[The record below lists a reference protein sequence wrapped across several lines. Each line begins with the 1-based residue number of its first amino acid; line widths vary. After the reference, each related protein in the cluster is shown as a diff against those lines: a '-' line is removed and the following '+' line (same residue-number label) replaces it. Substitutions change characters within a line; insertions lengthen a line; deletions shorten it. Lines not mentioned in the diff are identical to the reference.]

1 MSKVITLDG
10 LRDYLT
16 NLKRLFVTKTDAEST
31 YETKAN
37 AANIYETKED
47 AATHLTKTEASETYI
62 TKADAADTYE
72 NKTDASKTYVTK
84 TDAADTYATKEELNT
99 SETTA
104 NDTYLSKLDAKA
116 TYLTSNN
123 LNGYTHTGNTITLT
137 GNAIGSGNIDRNGN
151 VSIAT
156 TVNLSNLASF
166 GQYLNSNGY
175 KKLPGGLLIQW
186 VTVTFNLPTTLSG
199 NYVLSA
205 SFPIAFKSTPF
216 FSSVS
221 VGNCDSIEAGEFSAG
236 LCNVSTTGANI
247 RIIRLCGSDESNTEV
262 SRISILAFGT
272 Y

>member
-1 MSKVITLDG
+1 MSKIITLDRLSG
-10 LRDYLT
+10 FLT
-16 NLKRLFVTKTDAEST
+16 NLKRLFVTKTDANS
-31 YETKAN
+31 
-37 AANIYETKED
+37 
-47 AATHLTKTEASETYI
+47 
-62 TKADAADTYE
+62 
-72 NKTDASKTYVTK
+72 
-84 TDAADTYATKEELNT
+84 TYATKEELN
-99 SETTA
+99 SAKTTA

-137 GNAIGSGNIDRNGN
+137 GDAIGSGNIDRNGN

-156 TVNLSNLASF
+156 TVNYAATADNGGVRTLDGSSGAVNLSNLASF
-166 GQYLNSNGY
+166 GQYLHSNGY
-175 KKLPGGLLIQW
+175 KKLPGGLLVQW

-199 NYVLSA
+199 YYVLNA

-247 RIIRLCGSDESNTEV
+247 RIIRLYGSDDSNTEV

>member
-1 MSKVITLDG
+1 MSKIITLDR
-10 LRDYLT
+10 LSDFLT
-16 NLKRLFVTKTDAEST
+16 NLKGLFVIKTDANS
-31 YETKAN
+31 
-37 AANIYETKED
+37 
-47 AATHLTKTEASETYI
+47 
-62 TKADAADTYE
+62 
-72 NKTDASKTYVTK
+72 
-84 TDAADTYATKEELNT
+84 TYATKGELN
-99 SETTA
+99 SAKTTA
-104 NDTYLSKLDAKA
+104 DDTYLSKLDAKA

-123 LNGYTHTGNTITLT
+123 LNGYTHTDNTITLT
-137 GNAIGSGNIDRNGN
+137 GNAIGSGNIDRDGN

-156 TVNLSNLASF
+156 TVNYATNANHAATADNGGGVRTLDGSSGAVNLSNLASF

-236 LCNVSTTGANI
+236 LCNVSTTGADI
-247 RIIRLCGSDESNTEV
+247 RIIRLCGSDDTNTEV

>member
-1 MSKVITLDG
+1 MSKIITLDR
-10 LRDYLT
+10 LSDFLT
-16 NLKRLFVTKTDAEST
+16 NLKGLFVIKTDANS
-31 YETKAN
+31 
-37 AANIYETKED
+37 
-47 AATHLTKTEASETYI
+47 
-62 TKADAADTYE
+62 
-72 NKTDASKTYVTK
+72 
-84 TDAADTYATKEELNT
+84 TYATKGELN
-99 SETTA
+99 SAKTTA
-104 NDTYLSKLDAKA
+104 DDTYLSKLDAKA

-123 LNGYTHTGNTITLT
+123 LNGYTHTDNTITLT
-137 GNAIGSGNIDRNGN
+137 GNAIGSGNIDRDGN

-156 TVNLSNLASF
+156 TVNYATNANHAATADNGGGVRTLDGSSGAVNLSNLASF

-221 VGNCDSIEAGEFSAG
+221 VGNCGANEAGEFSAG
-236 LCNVSTTGANI
+236 LYDVSTTGANI
-247 RIIRLCGSDESNTEV
+247 RIIRLYGSDDTNTEV

>member
-1 MSKVITLDG
+1 MSKIITLDR
-10 LRDYLT
+10 LSDFLT
-16 NLKRLFVTKTDAEST
+16 NLKGLFVIKTDANS
-31 YETKAN
+31 
-37 AANIYETKED
+37 
-47 AATHLTKTEASETYI
+47 
-62 TKADAADTYE
+62 
-72 NKTDASKTYVTK
+72 
-84 TDAADTYATKEELNT
+84 TYATKGELN
-99 SETTA
+99 SAKTTA
-104 NDTYLSKLDAKA
+104 DDTYLSKLDAKA

-123 LNGYTHTGNTITLT
+123 LNGYTHTDNTITLT
-137 GNAIGSGNIDRNGN
+137 GNAIGSGNIDRDGN

-156 TVNLSNLASF
+156 TVNYATNANHAATADNGGGVRTLDGSSGAVNLSNLASF

-186 VTVTFNLPTTLSG
+186 VTVTFNLPTTLSSY
-199 NYVLSA
+199 YVLSA

-236 LCNVSTTGANI
+236 LCNVSTTGADI
-247 RIIRLCGSDESNTEV
+247 RIIRLCGSDDTDTEV

>member
-1 MSKVITLDG
+1 MSKIITLDR
-10 LRDYLT
+10 LSDFLT
-16 NLKRLFVTKTDAEST
+16 NLKGLFVIKTDANS
-31 YETKAN
+31 
-37 AANIYETKED
+37 
-47 AATHLTKTEASETYI
+47 
-62 TKADAADTYE
+62 
-72 NKTDASKTYVTK
+72 
-84 TDAADTYATKEELNT
+84 TYATKGELN
-99 SETTA
+99 SAKTTA
-104 NDTYLSKLDAKA
+104 DDTYLSKLDAKA

-123 LNGYTHTGNTITLT
+123 LNGYTHTDNTIALT
-137 GNAIGSGNIDRNGN
+137 GNAIGSGNIDRDGN

-156 TVNLSNLASF
+156 TVNYATNANHAATADNGGGVRTLDGSSGAVNLSNLASF

-186 VTVTFNLPTTLSG
+186 VTVTFNLPTTLSSY
-199 NYVLSA
+199 YVLSA

-236 LCNVSTTGANI
+236 LCNVSTTGADI
-247 RIIRLCGSDESNTEV
+247 RIIRLCGSDDTNTEV

>member
-1 MSKVITLDG
+1 MSKIITLDR
-10 LRDYLT
+10 LSDFLT
-16 NLKRLFVTKTDAEST
+16 NLKGLFVIKTDANS
-31 YETKAN
+31 
-37 AANIYETKED
+37 
-47 AATHLTKTEASETYI
+47 
-62 TKADAADTYE
+62 
-72 NKTDASKTYVTK
+72 
-84 TDAADTYATKEELNT
+84 TYATKGELN
-99 SETTA
+99 SAKTTA
-104 NDTYLSKLDAKA
+104 DDTYLSKLDAKA

-123 LNGYTHTGNTITLT
+123 LNGYTHTDNTITLT
-137 GNAIGSGNIDRNGN
+137 GNAIGSGNIDRDGN

-156 TVNLSNLASF
+156 TVNYATNANHAATADNGGGVRTLDGSSGAVNLSNLASF

-186 VTVTFNLPTTLSG
+186 VTVTFNLPTTLSSY
-199 NYVLSA
+199 YVLSA

-236 LCNVSTTGANI
+236 LCNVSTTGADI
-247 RIIRLCGSDESNTEV
+247 RIIRLCGSDDANTEV

>member
-1 MSKVITLDG
+1 MSKIITLDR
-10 LRDYLT
+10 LSDFLT
-16 NLKRLFVTKTDAEST
+16 NLKGLFVIKTDANS
-31 YETKAN
+31 
-37 AANIYETKED
+37 
-47 AATHLTKTEASETYI
+47 
-62 TKADAADTYE
+62 
-72 NKTDASKTYVTK
+72 
-84 TDAADTYATKEELNT
+84 TYATKGELN
-99 SETTA
+99 SAKTTA
-104 NDTYLSKLDAKA
+104 DDTYLSKLDAKA

-123 LNGYTHTGNTITLT
+123 LNGYTHTDNTITLT
-137 GNAIGSGNIDRNGN
+137 GNAIGSGNIDRDGN

-156 TVNLSNLASF
+156 TVNYATNANHAATADNGGGVRTLDGSSGAVNLSNLASF

-186 VTVTFNLPTTLSG
+186 VTVTFNLPTTLSSY
-199 NYVLSA
+199 YVLSA

-236 LCNVSTTGANI
+236 LCNVSTTGADI
-247 RIIRLCGSDESNTEV
+247 RIIRLCGSDDTNTEV